1 MNSAVFPLGEGPC
14 RSHRSGATG
23 NVRCLFFRRAARAAC
38 DCRLRALVP
47 SAGLPSRP
55 CNANAGCDCT
65 LQQAIPSV
73 EAARYPSGSSG
84 IWGEA
89 AAQRNRILHSC
100 GAISSEPQNAR
111 RNCSRSLA
119 FADERHR
126 LQLQHTI
133 AACVGRALGQWCR
146 CSLWIDQNGLP
157 CGFASRMQ
165 HAAAS
170 PQAIA
175 PSLTARRRYAG
186 CYERK
191 CKLGRGRTQERDR
204 ERTREH
210 KPCNPAC
217 GAIGLHAQRA
227 ARLRRAGLQGA

>member
-1 MNSAVFPLGEGPC
+1 MHASLGRRHRHKGSQTKSKIEYCMQPC
-14 RSHRSGATG
+14 WTMEK
-23 NVRCLFFRRAARAAC
+23 
-38 DCRLRALVP
+38 
-47 SAGLPSRP
+47 
-55 CNANAGCDCT
+55 
-65 LQQAIPSV
+65 LQTTVQL
-73 EAARYPSGSSG
+73 YNG
-84 IWGEA
+84 I
-89 AAQRNRILHSC
+89 HC
-100 GAISSEPQNAR
+100 
-111 RNCSRSLA
+111 LA

-186 CYERK
+186 CYGRK

>member
-1 MNSAVFPLGEGPC
+1 MQFSLGGGGSC
-14 RSHRSGATG
+14 RSHRSGAKR
-23 NVRCLFFRRAARAAC
+23 NVRCLFFVALAARAAC

-170 PQAIA
+170 PQVIA

-191 CKLGRGRTQERDR
+191 CKLGRGRTQER
-204 ERTREH
+204 
-210 KPCNPAC
+210 
-217 GAIGLHAQRA
+217 RA
-227 ARLRRAGLQGA
+227 PE

>member
-1 MNSAVFPLGEGPC
+1 MLPRPPEAEPRHSAKRGVNSAVFPLGEGPC
-14 RSHRSGATG
+14 RSHRSGARRK
-23 NVRCLFFRRAARAAC
+23 VRCLFFRRAARAAC

-157 CGFASRMQ
+157 CGFASR
-165 HAAAS
+165 AERS
-170 PQAIA
+170 KC
-175 PSLTARRRYAG
+175 G
-186 CYERK
+186 C
-191 CKLGRGRTQERDR
+191 GV
-204 ERTREH
+204 
-210 KPCNPAC
+210 
-217 GAIGLHAQRA
+217 
-227 ARLRRAGLQGA
+227 RLRRARDGPLWRAGHMAQDPCCCGHGPKRPCRGP

>member
-1 MNSAVFPLGEGPC
+1 MQFSLWGKALAGRIDRAQGLP
-14 RSHRSGATG
+14 
-23 NVRCLFFRRAARAAC
+23 FFRRLQAARARPQRRPA
-38 DCRLRALVP
+38 V
-47 SAGLPSRP
+47 SP
-55 CNANAGCDCT
+55 CNTNAGCDCT

-191 CKLGRGRTQERDR
+191 CKLSQGRTQERDR